1 MYRYWIVR
9 RRAASQGAAGPE
21 KATASRW
28 KAAAALFLAAAAT
41 FVIASNVSAEDDQM
55 KVEGGWAYTA
65 RNKDGA
71 VEHVAITRAA
81 EDATWLVLTC
91 SAGERLSVA
100 LIHVEQFPF
109 PLTFSS
115 VVKLRSNTASTV
127 SIEGKS
133 LQNNQIFVD
142 PRPLRHI
149 MPLLLQGDQLV
160 VSISE
165 RDGAVHDYTFSIQP
179 NDVALRAIRSHCF
192 GF

>member
-1 MYRYWIVR
+1 MYRHWIVR
-9 RRAASQGAAGPE
+9 RATASQGTAGPK

-28 KAAAALFLAAAAT
+28 KGAAGLFLAAAVA
-41 FVIASNVSAEDDQM
+41 FVIASDTSAEDGQVN
-55 KVEGGWAYTA
+55 VEGAWAYTA
-65 RNKDGA
+65 RDKDGTMEHMA
-71 VEHVAITRAA
+71 VTRAA
-81 EDATWLVLTC
+81 EDATWLVLACTTD
-91 SAGERLSVA
+91 ERLSVA
-100 LIHVEQFPF
+100 LIHVEPFPF